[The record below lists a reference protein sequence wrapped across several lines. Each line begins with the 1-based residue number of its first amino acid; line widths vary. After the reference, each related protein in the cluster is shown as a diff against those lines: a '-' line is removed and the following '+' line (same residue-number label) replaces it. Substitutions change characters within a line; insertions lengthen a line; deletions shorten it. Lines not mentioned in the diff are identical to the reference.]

1 MLQIVGWVGGG
12 GKLSFQGLRP
22 FGPQTKTNLQYRQL
36 RNKCVSLQKRDT
48 IKNNVNMFS
57 ELTNP
62 TDIWRATKS
71 VINSRIKT
79 EHQLKVDNDLIQD
92 HSSVANLFNDYFVS
106 KVEGL
111 RNSIDATG
119 LPEPL
124 SKAKSG
130 NNTLFVLKTVTEGQV
145 LKAIKK
151 LKNKTSTG
159 LDDINS
165 KVLMAGGEVLAVPLC
180 YILNTSITSGRFP
193 GRWKE
198 AKLIPIHKKGQQLQT
213 SVKLVCYL

>member
-1 MLQIVGWVGGG
+1 
-12 GKLSFQGLRP
+12 
-22 FGPQTKTNLQYRQL
+22 
-36 RNKCVSLQKRDT
+36 VSLQKRDT